1 MKKQQLISVETP
13 TPTSPAPV
21 AQIKQS
27 NIINAKR
34 TEIDEN
40 LLRRIYNLQ
49 EKEKPLYTII
59 EKKTI
64 FDKEITKNLNYNE
77 KNDSYYSNY
86 LYFREY
92 LMTGYTYEYT
102 VNEIEKIKSLLQFSK
117 QLRGDISKHFD
128 IKTEPETNND
138 TISSMTPKIEI
149 QSNILQNYPTKNTKK
164 RLSSVFSTVRYANN
178 FVKIC
183 KLLKLKNQKKDDNN
197 DNYQFR
203 LYSQF
208 EKESDVFS
216 IPQFV
221 NFTSVKH
228 FNQNRKLTKMYHT
241 ENMFV
246 DCVQNIKK
254 RLKQNEPQI
263 NKVIEIKKNLHVPS
277 VQALF
282 HGRDIDYFKKID
294 NFVNM
299 YKENFFQIKN
309 REKDLFNGIYNIL
322 TKCQNNCSN
331 FLSYL
336 YTKSYMFKY
345 IYDIFTIEAKLN
357 FIDKAN
363 VQIIPKEN
371 ANEPF
376 LNDSTR
382 QLFLE
387 NTNPFAN
394 NNIDNKTVIE
404 HRESYPV
411 NKITNGLDNF
421 EQIFGCLFLDK
432 VAFLNEN
439 LSTITDDD
447 QFDRYLD
454 EVKHLKFDCFL
465 LFSRDYECFVFKSAF
480 VLPGTRSYFVEEKVS
495 KIALY
500 FFDPDDY
507 SDYYHGLDR
516 KKEKI
521 FILKIKSENRIKE
534 KIYLMRIKYDSFE
547 KLQIIN
553 NDFRIIM
560 KFNDEVFGGNNF
572 NNFNENTNTNS
583 PVKFDNT
590 NEILNLNNLN
600 TAHNVSLSK
609 RNSMNSN
616 NDLFQSYNKL
626 SDSNL
631 LGREDKNVS
640 SDYSKHDNL
649 SLSRGHF

>member
-13 TPTSPAPV
+13 TPTSPAPI

-49 EKEKPLYTII
+49 EKEKPSYTII

-128 IKTEPETNND
+128 IKTELETNND
-138 TISSMTPKIEI
+138 TISSMTPKIAI
-149 QSNILQNYPTKNTKK
+149 QSNILQNYPTKNTNK

-246 DCVQNIKK
+246 DCVKNIKK

-387 NTNPFAN
+387 NTNPFAS

-507 SDYYHGLDR
+507 SDYYYGLDR

-572 NNFNENTNTNS
+572 NNFNDNTNINS

-631 LGREDKNVS
+631 LGKEDKNVS

>member
-102 VNEIEKIKSLLQFSK
+102 VNEIEKIKFLLQFSK

-138 TISSMTPKIEI
+138 TISSITPKIAI
-149 QSNILQNYPTKNTKK
+149 QSNILQNYPTKNTNK

-507 SDYYHGLDR
+507 SDYYYGLDR

-609 RNSMNSN
+609 RNSTNSN

-631 LGREDKNVS
+631 LGKEDKNVS

>member
-49 EKEKPLYTII
+49 EKEKPSYTII

-117 QLRGDISKHFD
+117 QLRSDISKHFD

-138 TISSMTPKIEI
+138 TISSMTPKIAI
-149 QSNILQNYPTKNTKK
+149 QSNILQNYPTKNTNK

-246 DCVQNIKK
+246 DCVKNIKK
-254 RLKQNEPQI
+254 RLKQNEPQV

-480 VLPGTRSYFVEEKVS
+480 VLPGTRSYFIEEKVS

-507 SDYYHGLDR
+507 SDYYYGLDR

-572 NNFNENTNTNS
+572 NNFNDNTNINS

-631 LGREDKNVS
+631 LGKEDKNVS

>member
-500 FFDPDDY
+500 FFDSDDY

-609 RNSMNSN
+609 RNSTNSN

-631 LGREDKNVS
+631 LGKEDKNVS

>member
-1 MKKQQLISVETP
+1 
-13 TPTSPAPV
+13 
-21 AQIKQS
+21 
-27 NIINAKR
+27 
-34 TEIDEN
+34 
-40 LLRRIYNLQ
+40 
-49 EKEKPLYTII
+49 
-59 EKKTI
+59 
-64 FDKEITKNLNYNE
+64 
-77 KNDSYYSNY
+77 
-86 LYFREY
+86 
-92 LMTGYTYEYT
+92 
-102 VNEIEKIKSLLQFSK
+102 
-117 QLRGDISKHFD
+117 
-128 IKTEPETNND
+128 
-138 TISSMTPKIEI
+138 
-149 QSNILQNYPTKNTKK
+149 
-164 RLSSVFSTVRYANN
+164 
-178 FVKIC
+178 
-183 KLLKLKNQKKDDNN
+183 
-197 DNYQFR
+197 
-203 LYSQF
+203 
-208 EKESDVFS
+208 
-216 IPQFV
+216 
-221 NFTSVKH
+221 
-228 FNQNRKLTKMYHT
+228 
-241 ENMFV
+241 
-246 DCVQNIKK
+246 
-254 RLKQNEPQI
+254 
-263 NKVIEIKKNLHVPS
+263 
-277 VQALF
+277 
-282 HGRDIDYFKKID
+282 
-294 NFVNM
+294 M

-572 NNFNENTNTNS
+572 NNFNENANTNS

>member
-13 TPTSPAPV
+13 TPPAPV

-49 EKEKPLYTII
+49 EKEKPSYTII

-77 KNDSYYSNY
+77 KSDSYYSNY

-128 IKTEPETNND
+128 IKMEPETNND
-138 TISSMTPKIEI
+138 TLSSMTPKISI
-149 QSNILQNYPTKNTKK
+149 QSNILQNYQSKNTHK

-183 KLLKLKNQKKDDNN
+183 KLLKLKNPKKDDNN
-197 DNYQFR
+197 ENYQFR

-241 ENMFV
+241 ENMFI
-246 DCVQNIKK
+246 DCVKNIKK

-387 NTNPFAN
+387 SANPFAN

-432 VAFLNEN
+432 IAFLNEN

-454 EVKHLKFDCFL
+454 EVKQLKFDCFL

-495 KIALY
+495 KIGLY

-507 SDYYHGLDR
+507 SDYYYGLDR

-521 FILKIKSENRIKE
+521 FILKTKNENRIKE
-534 KIYLMRIKYDSFE
+534 KIYLMRIKCDSFE
-547 KLQIIN
+547 KLQVIN
-553 NDFRIIM
+553 NDFKIIM
-560 KFNDEVFGGNNF
+560 KFNDEVFGGNNL
-572 NNFNENTNTNS
+572 NNMNENTSTKS

-609 RNSMNSN
+609 RNSTNSN

-626 SDSNL
+626 SDSNF
-631 LGREDKNVS
+631 LGKEDKNLS

>member
-282 HGRDIDYFKKID
+282 HQRDID
-294 NFVNM
+294 
-299 YKENFFQIKN
+299 
-309 REKDLFNGIYNIL
+309 
-322 TKCQNNCSN
+322 
-331 FLSYL
+331 
-336 YTKSYMFKY
+336 
-345 IYDIFTIEAKLN
+345 
-357 FIDKAN
+357 
-363 VQIIPKEN
+363 
-371 ANEPF
+371 
-376 LNDSTR
+376 
-382 QLFLE
+382 
-387 NTNPFAN
+387 
-394 NNIDNKTVIE
+394 
-404 HRESYPV
+404 
-411 NKITNGLDNF
+411 
-421 EQIFGCLFLDK
+421 
-432 VAFLNEN
+432 
-439 LSTITDDD
+439 
-447 QFDRYLD
+447 
-454 EVKHLKFDCFL
+454 
-465 LFSRDYECFVFKSAF
+465 
-480 VLPGTRSYFVEEKVS
+480 
-495 KIALY
+495 
-500 FFDPDDY
+500 
-507 SDYYHGLDR
+507 
-516 KKEKI
+516 
-521 FILKIKSENRIKE
+521 
-534 KIYLMRIKYDSFE
+534 
-547 KLQIIN
+547 
-553 NDFRIIM
+553 
-560 KFNDEVFGGNNF
+560 
-572 NNFNENTNTNS
+572 
-583 PVKFDNT
+583 
-590 NEILNLNNLN
+590 
-600 TAHNVSLSK
+600 
-609 RNSMNSN
+609 
-616 NDLFQSYNKL
+616 
-626 SDSNL
+626 
-631 LGREDKNVS
+631 
-640 SDYSKHDNL
+640 
-649 SLSRGHF
+649 

>member
-138 TISSMTPKIEI
+138 TISSMTPKIAI

-609 RNSMNSN
+609 RNSTNSN

-631 LGREDKNVS
+631 LGKEDKNVS